1 MHYCRFVLCGA
12 MHCEVS
18 LIVQPVEGS
27 DMPPELLRRF
37 EVVFKPLSKAKPV
50 PMRQIGAEHVGKL
63 VSVKV
68 IVLLCISNI
77 ACKFLVAFNC

>member
-1 MHYCRFVLCGA
+1 MQA
-12 MHCEVS
+12 A
-18 LIVQPVEGS
+18 EGP

-37 EVVFKPLSKAKPV
+37 EIVFKPLSKAKPV

-68 IVLLCISNI
+68 MLSPCIVADIIGGALTQTADICLHHRF
-77 ACKFLVAFNC
+77 AQPPP

>member
-1 MHYCRFVLCGA
+1 MQHQAAETLSWCA
-12 MHCEVS
+12 
-18 LIVQPVEGS
+18 QAAEGP

-68 IVLLCISNI
+68 MLSPLHCS
-77 ACKFLVAFNC
+77 